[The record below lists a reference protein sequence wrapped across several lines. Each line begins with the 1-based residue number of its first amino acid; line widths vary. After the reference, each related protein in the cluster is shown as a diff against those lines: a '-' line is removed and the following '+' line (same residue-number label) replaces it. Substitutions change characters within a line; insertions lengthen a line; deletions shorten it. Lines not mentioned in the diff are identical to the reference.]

1 MLVALVACGGGSDPG
16 SGYGLSAGA
25 GADADARRAQ
35 AGLTA
40 CRLPGVR
47 DARCGTLEVW
57 EDPGAGRGRKIALR
71 VAVIPAID
79 RFPEPDPLVILVGGP
94 GQAATEVG
102 PLMLPALERI
112 HRERDVVLVDQRG
125 TGSSNPLDCDPEDDS
140 PAGELRELFRVD
152 LDLER
157 LADCRSKWDADPALY
172 TTPIAM
178 DDLDDVR
185 AWLGYERVNLWGGS
199 YGTRAALIYLR
210 RHPEHVRSVI
220 LDGVAPVSMKLP
232 LFMAR
237 DGQRALDRVFADC
250 DADAGCKATYP
261 DLHAQLVA
269 LLDGLAETPAHVEVE
284 HPRTGE
290 PVRLEIQR
298 DAVAGILRGAL
309 YAPET
314 AALVPTV
321 IERAHDGDFQPLAA
335 LALTGA
341 LSDTMSI
348 GMFLSVVCAEDIPQ
362 LEAGEGAR
370 ASAGTFL
377 GTTML
382 DAVVEA
388 CEDWPTGEIPDGYAD
403 PVASEVP
410 VLVLSGELDP
420 ATPPGWGE
428 RAAETLSNAEHV
440 IVPGIGH
447 GAWNRACVPD
457 VMADFVAAGTAQ
469 GVDTSCTQRLH
480 RPPFFVSFAG
490 PPP

>member
-1 MLVALVACGGGSDPG
+1 
-16 SGYGLSAGA
+16 
-25 GADADARRAQ
+25 
-35 AGLTA
+35 
-40 CRLPGVR
+40 VR

-57 EDPGAGRGRKIALR
+57 EDRAAQSGRKIGLR

-79 RFPEPDPLVILVGGP
+79 RFPEPDPLFILAGGP

-102 PLMLPALERI
+102 PLMLGALDRI
-112 HRERDVVLVDQRG
+112 HRERDIVLVDQRG
-125 TGSSNPLDCDPEDDS
+125 TGSSNPLDCQPEDES

-152 LDLER
+152 LPVDR
-157 LADCRSKWDADPALY
+157 LADCRAGYDADPALY

-178 DDLDDVR
+178 DDLDEVR
-185 AWLGYERVNLWGGS
+185 AWLGYERVNVWGGS
-199 YGTRAALIYLR
+199 YGTRAALVYLR
-210 RHPEHVRSVI
+210 RHPDHVRTVV

-250 DADAGCKATYP
+250 EADPACQQAHPRLGER
-261 DLHAQLVA
+261 
-269 LLDGLAETPAHVEVE
+269 LAELLEKLERTPARVNLE

-290 PVRLEIQR
+290 PVSVEIQR
-298 DAVAGILRGAL
+298 DAVAGIMRGAL

-321 IERAHDGDFQPLAA
+321 IERAREGDFQPLAA

-362 LEAGEGAR
+362 LEEGEGAR
-370 ASAGTFL
+370 ATAGTFL
-377 GTTML
+377 GSAML
-382 DAVVEA
+382 DSVVEA
-388 CEDWPTGEIPDGYAD
+388 CAQWPTGTVPDGYAD
-403 PVASEVP
+403 PVSSDAP

-420 ATPPGWGE
+420 ATPPEWGE
-428 RAAETLSNAEHV
+428 RAAETLTNAEHV
-440 IVPGIGH
+440 IVPGIAH
-447 GAWNRACVPD
+447 GAWNRGCVPRL
-457 VMADFVAAGTAQ
+457 MAEFVAAGTAE
-469 GVDTSCTQRLH
+469 GLDTSCTQRLH
-480 RPPFFVSFAG
+480 RPPFFVDFAG